1 MNSTEIAKLIGVSRS
16 TVSRV
21 LNGYTNVP
29 PATKEKVEKALKK
42 YGYTPN
48 NAARNLRGKPSKI
61 IGMFFIGFGNKIP
74 ASIHSSPFFSE
85 FLVFFT
91 DALKTHRYQLLVSII
106 NNKSEMNII
115 KNLFIDKTISGAV
128 LMGDKVPDSF
138 LEEMNK
144 DNYKC
149 ILVNQRDDC
158 KLDNILLV
166 NTENFKP
173 SYEAVQLLIDKGH
186 TRIANIAGKQSKIS
200 TIERYR
206 AYCQCLKN
214 NNIALDPD
222 LVIFENIHKE
232 YSGYN
237 AGMELIKKN
246 KDNLPTAVFCCNDLM
261 AIGFIRAMNE
271 LEIRVPEDISVIGF
285 DNTELSKCSTP
296 KLSTVSTD
304 INKIANITAESF
316 VKFIEIKGSIKN
328 LKKQIISEYNIIERE
343 SIKELF

>member
-1 MNSTEIAKLIGVSRS
+1 MNSSEIAKLIGVSRS

-29 PATKEKVEKALKK
+29 PATKEKVEKALIK

-61 IGMFFIGFGNKIP
+61 IGMFFVGFGDILP

-85 FLVFFT
+85 FLVFFA

-106 NNKSEMNII
+106 NNKSEMNNI
-115 KNLFIDKTISGAV
+115 KNLFVDKTISGAV
-128 LMGDKVPDSF
+128 LMGDKVPDEI
-138 LEEMNK
+138 LQEMDREKN
-144 DNYKC
+144 KC
-149 ILVNQRDDC
+149 ILINQKDEC
-158 KLDNILLV
+158 TLENILLV
-166 NTENFKP
+166 NTENYKP
-173 SYEAVQLLIDKGH
+173 SYEAVKLLIDNGH
-186 TRIANIAGKQSKIS
+186 KRIANIAGTQSKIS

-206 AYCQCLKN
+206 AYCQCLKDN
-214 NNIALDPD
+214 NLVLDPN

-237 AGMELIKKN
+237 AGKELIEKN
-246 KDNLPTAVFCCNDLM
+246 QGNLPTAVFCCNDLM
-261 AIGFIRAMNE
+261 AIGFMRAMKE
-271 LEIRVPEDISVIGF
+271 LGIRVPEDISVIGF
-285 DNTELSKCSTP
+285 DNTELSKCSVP

-316 VKFIEIKGSIKN
+316 VKFIESTEQMKD
-328 LKKQIISEYNIIERE
+328 LRKQVISEYNIIDRE
-343 SIKELF
+343 SVIRI